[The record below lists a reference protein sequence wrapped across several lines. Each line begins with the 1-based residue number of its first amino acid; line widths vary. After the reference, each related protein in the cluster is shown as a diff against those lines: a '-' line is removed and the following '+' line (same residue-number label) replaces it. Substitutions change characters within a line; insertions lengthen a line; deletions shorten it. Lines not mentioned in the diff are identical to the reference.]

1 MQKAME
7 LLISNRIF
15 SLLVIFPVAC
25 SDQLVRDLR
34 ADNTAGNMNII
45 RYSRFDQDQEGFKG
59 SVKGHSTG
67 ITASKDKN
75 IYTFLLSL

>member
-1 MQKAME
+1 
-7 LLISNRIF
+7 
-15 SLLVIFPVAC
+15 
-25 SDQLVRDLR
+25 
-34 ADNTAGNMNII
+34 MNII